1 MRKPRRLETPA
12 GVDVEASGSGGPRRV
27 LPALIS
33 VDLAVL
39 ATLPIASARPV
50 TLPMVGAAS
59 AAVLVA
65 LLFDSVKVKSQLVK
79 ASERL
84 SVALRRADDLERAQR
99 ILWDNMVNG
108 ITLHSPHGELV
119 ASNAAATRLLG
130 LTADQ
135 LAGSSSRG
143 PGWKAVRAD
152 GQAWAPGVTQ
162 GVDAVHSDIG
172 PQDEVVRVSTDAG
185 LVRWLR
191 ANTVI
196 VRGATGSPEGV
207 ITTYADITGSH
218 VDQVPLLHKQQE
230 SRHRVQRAL
239 QGEDSLRVVYQ
250 PIVDLLNGD
259 VVGYEALSRFS
270 LSPLRPPDQWFSEAA
285 AVGLGVELELHALRA
300 ALAGRSRVPPETY
313 LSLNVSP
320 QTVMSPLLC
329 DLLAAFPCEG
339 IVLEVTDHVGVDDS
353 DALAGSLGRLR
364 SWGLR
369 IAIDD
374 SGHGYA
380 SLRHILNIR
389 PDIIKLD
396 MALTRGIDSD
406 PARQALAIALVSLR
420 QDIDAVLVAEGIE
433 TRTELEELVRLG
445 LRHGQGYYLG
455 RPAALPQREPVPSA
469 KAEFGPLAAL

>member
-1 MRKPRRLETPA
+1 M
-12 GVDVEASGSGGPRRV
+12 

-33 VDLAVL
+33 ADLAGL
-39 ATLPIASARPV
+39 ATLPIASARPI
-50 TLPMVGAAS
+50 TLPLVGVAS
-59 AAVLVA
+59 ATVLVA
-65 LLFDSVKVKSQLVK
+65 LLLESAKFKRQL
-79 ASERL
+79 ARESERL
-84 SVALRRADDLERAQR
+84 VVALGRADDLERAQQ

-108 ITLHSPHGELV
+108 VTLHSPHGELI

-135 LAGSSSRG
+135 LAGSSSLE

-152 GQAWAPGVTQ
+152 GQAWAPGATQ
-162 GVDAVHSDIG
+162 GTDAVHSDIG

-218 VDQVPLLHKQQE
+218 VEQVPLLRKQQA
-230 SRHRVQRAL
+230 SRQRIQKAL
-239 QGEDSLRVVYQ
+239 HGQDCLRIVFQ
-250 PIVDLLNGD
+250 PIVDLLNGAI
-259 VVGYEALSRFS
+259 VGYEALSRFS
-270 LSPLRPPDQWFSEAA
+270 LSPERPPDQWFSEAA
-285 AVGLGVELELHALRA
+285 AIGLGVELEVHALRA
-300 ALAGRSRVPPETY
+300 ALSERHRIPPETY

-320 QTVMSPLLC
+320 QTVMSPLLS
-329 DLLAAFPCEG
+329 DLLVASPCEG
-339 IVLEVTDHVGVDDS
+339 LVLEVTEHVGVDDYG
-353 DALAGSLGRLR
+353 ALTAALGRLR

-374 SGHGYA
+374 AGSGYA

-396 MALTRGIDSD
+396 IALTRGVDAD
-406 PARQALAIALVSLR
+406 PARQALAIALVSFR
-420 QDIDAVLVAEGIE
+420 QDIGAVLVAEGIE
-433 TRTELEELVRLG
+433 TRGELEVLVRLG

-455 RPAALPQREPVPSA
+455 RPAALPQRERVPSGSGEA
-469 KAEFGPLAAL
+469 WPHK